1 MRKVIYKSNAIKAV
15 ILILAVIAIISVFP
29 LRVWNTTITSTGGG
43 TIAGESGEVNDSTD
57 VVPRFVAQYD
67 RIGSIDVYVTSL
79 DAGRYMTANLYNQN
93 MELIFY
99 TYVDLGVDE
108 VNGYVSIP
116 LKVDLEVGETYTLL
130 LVGNKATFKVAYEDI
145 PAEPA
150 YVGDLL
156 YHDSTV
162 GGFHLAARYN
172 YSVPLSKTDS
182 VKVMGVIAAAAI
194 VLVLIFSFLYKKKII
209 KDKLITQARA
219 FKFTLNPIV
228 IVAALALMIMIYP
241 MKLFDLRL
249 VEILFYE
256 LGVVIATAITLF
268 AINHRYS
275 FAITDNK
282 FIHLNVKNCLMIIA
296 ISCAIGFGIEYMNAL
311 YTIYQTLAERKE
323 LIALL
328 CVIILTFSFKELF
341 NVYNLI
347 YMIIAVIYGR
357 YYYVQHA
364 LAETEKEYE
373 LQNPALCYAIII
385 AILTGIILINFI
397 SIMVKRVVAR
407 LNKKAVKGINTISFA
422 GVVTLVFFVCLMIM
436 RNTRWWGVVLSLVF
450 TAFYV
455 RFNAWKEKKEFSSI
469 LVCGMMLNFI
479 SCVIYSLLFRYMQ
492 AFREARFALVFHTVT
507 VTAEYLTAMEVMAIV
522 LLLLKLNRVDKELSF
537 KNKCAFIW
545 KEWTFLGV
553 VSAYVLFTLSR
564 TAFLA
569 IFVTSFIVWI
579 IMSTWKNAFKNL
591 LVILSAVIIVFPA
604 MFTLQRTIPVMVAR
618 PYFYLVEDKSP
629 MINGG
634 VNWDNTELM
643 CIERYVG
650 LFGSKILGLDEQ
662 DYDYPEDK
670 YNYDSDGNPLYLE
683 NGVPVDSARYDG
695 TIETNSMN
703 LANAE
708 TQMNKDDAFNV
719 ENAIVSAGED
729 IASFTIPRST
739 LSVLL
744 AEASEVSE
752 ETAEEEESALEEA
765 SNGRFAIFRSYIKE
779 LDMTGHDEMGAEL
792 ENGEIAVHAHNI
804 YIQVAYDH
812 GIPVGILFIFW
823 ILTILISGF
832 IRIRKHND
840 QKVEALP
847 FVLMLGF
854 AVAGVSEWL
863 FQFSNPITIMM
874 MLSLAPLM
882 FISKK
887 AGGDNSKN

>member
-15 ILILAVIAIISVFP
+15 IFILAVIAIISVFP

-43 TIAGESGEVNDSTD
+43 TIAGESDEVNDSID
-57 VVPRFVAQYD
+57 VVQRFVAQYD

-99 TYVDLGVDE
+99 TYVDLGVSE
-108 VNGYVSIP
+108 VDGYVSIP

-130 LVGNKATFKVAYEDI
+130 LLGNKCTFKVAYEDI

-156 YHDSTV
+156 YHDTTV
-162 GGFHLAARYN
+162 GGLHLAARYN

-182 VKVMGVIAAAAI
+182 VKVMGIIAAVA
-194 VLVLIFSFLYKKKII
+194 VVLILIVSFLFKRNIL

-228 IVAALALMIMIYP
+228 IIMALALMIMIYP

-282 FIHLNVKNCLMIIA
+282 FVHLNVKNCLMIIA
-296 ISCAIGFGIEYMNAL
+296 ISCAIGYGIEYMNAL

-341 NVYNLI
+341 NVYNVI
-347 YMIIAVIYGR
+347 YLIIAAVYGR

-397 SIMVKRVVAR
+397 SIMVKSVIER
-407 LNKKAVKGINTISFA
+407 LNKNAVRGINTVSFA
-422 GVVTLVFFVCLMIM
+422 GVVTLIFFVCLMIM
-436 RNTRWWGVVLSLVF
+436 RNTRWWGVVLALVF

-455 RFNAWKEKKEFSSI
+455 RFSAWKEKKEFSSI
-469 LVCGMMLNFI
+469 LVCAMMLNFI

-522 LLLLKLNRVDKELSF
+522 LLLLKLGRVDKTQSF

-545 KEWTFLGV
+545 KEWTFFGV

-579 IMSTWKNAFKNL
+579 IMSSWKNAFKNL
-591 LVILSAVIIVFPA
+591 LVILSAVIVVFPA

-643 CIERYVG
+643 CIERYVA

-683 NGVPVDSARYDG
+683 NGEPADSARYEAIDNDSMVLSSAEIQVG
-695 TIETNSMN
+695 IGSGLADDTN
-703 LANAE
+703 
-708 TQMNKDDAFNV
+708 
-719 ENAIVSAGED
+719 D
-729 IASFTIPRST
+729 IASLTIPRST
-739 LSVLL
+739 LTVLL
-744 AEASEVSE
+744 ADTTEEVS
-752 ETAEEEESALEEA
+752 EEEESALEEA
-765 SNGRFAIFRSYIKE
+765 SNGRFDIFRSYIKE

-792 ENGEIAVHAHNI
+792 ESGEIAVHAHNI

-832 IRIRKHND
+832 IRIRKHID

-854 AVAGVSEWL
+854 AIAGVSEWL